1 MINISI
7 SYKKNILQSKEVEGP
22 FGDSLT
28 WMIKTFREEFGIDI
42 SNYSLSQL
50 KQSKGLIIIELRQD
64 DLKNWRNN
72 RLNDLGI

>member
-1 MINISI
+1 MITISI
-7 SYKKNILQSKEVEGP
+7 SYKNNILLSKEVEGP

-28 WMIKTFREEFGIDI
+28 WMVKTFREEFGLDI
-42 SNYSLSQL
+42 SNYSLTQL
-50 KQSKGLIIIELRQD
+50 KQRRGLIIIELNQN

>member
-7 SYKKNILQSKEVEGP
+7 SYKNNILQSKEVEGP

-50 KQSKGLIIIELRQD
+50 KQSKDLIIIELNQN

>member
-7 SYKKNILQSKEVEGP
+7 SYKNNILLSKEVEGP

-28 WMIKTFREEFGIDI
+28 WMIKTFREEFGLDI
-42 SNYSLSQL
+42 SNYSLTQL
-50 KQSKGLIIIELRQD
+50 KQRKGLIIIELNQN

>member
-7 SYKKNILQSKEVEGP
+7 SYKKNILLSKEVEGP

>member
-1 MINISI
+1 VINISI